1 MKCVYCCCCC
11 CHSLL
16 SIFLFR
22 LLVSKVVDDVIIS
35 QRQFEFVFVVLRLL
49 FGPYLDALH
58 ITHVH
63 SSLAQTHT
71 RLDSLVC
78 TTAHPFLFFSDLYI
92 SFILSCR
99 VASLSLCV
107 FHARLLRQ
115 SFTIM
120 LIHDCPRRP
129 LLPGQQEDS

>member
-1 MKCVYCCCCC
+1 MKCVYCCCCCC

-35 QRQFEFVFVVLRLL
+35 QRQFEFVLLVFRLLL

-71 RLDSLVC
+71 HTRLDSLVC
-78 TTAHPFLFFSDLYI
+78 TTAHLSFLLFLVE
-92 SFILSCR
+92 LCE
-99 VASLSLCV
+99 SLSLCV

-120 LIHDCPRRP
+120 VIHDCPRRP